1 MTEYHDDVKQELI
14 NIIAIANKGES
25 FSLTD
30 RQLTMLFYW
39 ARNKDKSEFKFVK
52 EAFPNDP
59 FINNKKA
66 KKIKK
71 QTSAKKIKKDKV
83 MKNKKKEDNIANE
96 SKNSK

>member
-1 MTEYHDDVKQELI
+1 MITYHDDVKQELI
-14 NIIAIANKGES
+14 DIIAIANKGES

-39 ARNKDKSEFKFVK
+39 ARNKDKPEFKFIK

-66 KKIKK
+66 KAKK
-71 QTSAKKIKKDKV
+71 QKPAKKVKKSKTATI
-83 MKNKKKEDNIANE
+83 KKKEGKASDE
-96 SKNSK
+96 SKNGK